1 MTMSKYIIPGL
12 TESTF
17 NKAIKKAQDQ
27 ITKET
32 NKSKVM
38 QAAKKSGL
46 TLSYYNPLL
55 DEMSKAQIKRIT
67 TAIGYGDYTDLK
79 FRIKE
84 KTYYVEVT
92 PGCGVNDDELDL
104 VFLTAAE
111 YSRYQ

>member
-1 MTMSKYIIPGL
+1 MSKYIIPGL

-38 QAAKKSGL
+38 QVAKQKGL

-55 DEMSKAQIKRIT
+55 DDMTQAQIKRIT
-67 TAIGYGDYTDLK
+67 EAINWGDYTDLK
-79 FRIKE
+79 FRIKG

-92 PGCGVNDDELDL
+92 PFCGLNDDEVDL